1 MDGAVGLRGE
11 EDEDREEEAEEGD
24 GGEVFEERAVVPGWG
39 GEEGPEREAG
49 EEGGEEGDAEEDGDA
64 GRDGGVG
71 DRVRRHHCY
80 RRSCGTVVAV
90 MMMMAAADDA
100 EEEDGHGRVQG
111 HLQDRVHRHDERA
124 VLDVPARE
132 ARPHKHHGDAPR
144 QAHENEP
151 LAQPVP
157 IGQEG
162 PRETEHEERGD
173 DPVQGDGQGELGPD
187 GAGAEG
193 EG

>member
-11 EDEDREEEAEEGD
+11 EDEDGEEEAEEGD
-24 GGEVFEERAVVPGWG
+24 GGEVFEEGAVVPGWG
-39 GEEGPEREAG
+39 EDEGAEREAG
-49 EEGGEEGDAEEDGDA
+49 EEGGEEGDPEEDGDA

-71 DRVRRHHCY
+71 DRVRRHCY
-80 RRSCGTVVAV
+80 RRIL
-90 MMMMAAADDA
+90 MMAAADDA
-100 EEEDGHGRVQG
+100 EEQDGHGRVQG

-132 ARPHKHHGDAPR
+132 ARPHEHHGDAPR
-144 QAHENEP
+144 QADEDEP